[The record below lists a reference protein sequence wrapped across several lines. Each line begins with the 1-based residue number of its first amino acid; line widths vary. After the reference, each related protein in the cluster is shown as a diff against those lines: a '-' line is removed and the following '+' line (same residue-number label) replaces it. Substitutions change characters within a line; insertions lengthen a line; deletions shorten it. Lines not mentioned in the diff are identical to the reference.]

1 MSQAILYNH
10 FKNNPKDDMEVLL
23 CEDLKEAHELESVA
37 KFFNKD
43 ALVFPDFRASFGDD
57 LRSYKEELQELLAAL
72 RVYYTAK
79 KKPLIISP
87 LKTLL
92 FPFPKKELLQ
102 SIIVE
107 FGSELDLKSFKEQM
121 LFWGYTFVDM
131 VQVEGEISHRG
142 DILDIFVPAAKNPVR
157 ISLFDNEVEQIKEFT
172 LETQRT
178 TGEELDGI
186 EIRSAFFALDEATFS
201 MLDQKVQNSEF
212 DALSKDI
219 ASLGFWHLEELAE
232 NFLQNKAV
240 KRIHSLEESLQDAY
254 GINKPTISRDFFE
267 NLDILEENDR
277 VRELVVASAEQLLK
291 VHKDKKITLI
301 AANTATI
308 KQAGIYDTQRI
319 DVVQAPYILN
329 IITDE
334 ELVVSLNKPER
345 KRRRRKSSILLDD
358 LKAGD
363 YVVHEDYGVGIFEK
377 IEQAEVLGG
386 VKDFLVIKYVG
397 DDKILLPV
405 ENLDY
410 IDRYIAGGGAV
421 PVLDRLGKGSFG
433 KLKAKVRKRLLEIA
447 GQIVNTAAARALIK
461 APKITLSKKELQE
474 FQALSG
480 FEYTEDQTQAVNEI
494 LSQMGSGHIMDRLL
508 SGDVGFGKTEIAL
521 NTIYAAYKS
530 GYQSA
535 FIVPTTLLSA
545 QHFRSLDERF
555 KDLGIRYAKLDRF
568 VGTKEKNAI
577 IKGLE
582 SGEIDCVVGTHTL
595 FGLRFKNLGV
605 VIIDEEHKFGVKQKE
620 KIKELY
626 HSVHLLSMS
635 ATPIPR
641 SLNQALSSIK
651 TMSQLLTPPSE
662 RQGVRTFVKEY
673 DEKLIKEVILRE
685 LRRGGQV
692 FYVHNS
698 IDHMPI
704 KMGEIKVLLPD
715 LRVLMLHSKISAVQT
730 EKELLKF
737 EAGEYDMMIATSII
751 ESGIHMPRVNTI
763 IVDGADR
770 FGIAD
775 LHQLRGRVGRGSYE
789 GFAYFI
795 VQNKQNLT
803 DEAKKR
809 LLALESNSFLGS
821 GSVLAHHDLEIRG
834 GGNLVGDAQSG
845 HIKNIG
851 YSLYLRMLEDAI
863 KELSNTTEVQKV
875 KVDIKLTISAYI
887 SDEII
892 QEDRLRLDIYRRLS
906 QCESAVEI
914 YEIEEEMIDR
924 FGELDTP
931 TKQFIELMVIKLLA
945 IEKKIKSIMNY
956 GQNITIT
963 YLNNSKESIKSQS
976 KDDDDILKATLYYLR
991 NNKPKVL

>member
-1 MSQAILYNH
+1 MSQPALYNF
-10 FKNNPKDDMEVLL
+10 FKSEKHDSLDLL
-23 CEDLKEAHELESVA
+23 ICEDTKEAESLESVA
-37 KFFNKD
+37 KFFKRET
-43 ALVFPDFRASFGDD
+43 LLFPDFRATFGDD
-57 LRSYKEELQELLAAL
+57 LRSYKEELHELFSTL
-72 RVYYTAK
+72 RLYHKAK
-79 KKPLIISP
+79 NKPLIISP

-92 FPFPKKELLQ
+92 FPLPKEALLD
-102 SIIVE
+102 STTLE
-107 FGSELDLKSFKEQM
+107 FGSEVDLKSFKEQM

-142 DILDIFVPAAKNPVR
+142 DILDIYIPATTNPYR
-157 ISLFDNEVEQIKEFT
+157 IFFFDNEIEQIKEFE
-172 LETQRT
+172 LESQRT
-178 TGEELDGI
+178 LGEELDSV
-186 EIRSAFFALDEATFS
+186 EIRSAFYSLDENAFEELST
-201 MLDQKVQNSEF
+201 KVEKSEF
-212 DALSKDI
+212 DALVKDVS
-219 ASLGFWHLEELAE
+219 SLGFWHLDELSE
-232 NFLQNKAV
+232 NFLEGKSV
-240 KRIHSLEESLQDAY
+240 KLSRNLEGVLKDAY
-254 GINKPTISRDFFE
+254 GINNPVLSREAF
-267 NLDILEENDR
+267 NLEILPENDD
-277 VRELVVASAEQLLK
+277 VKELVVANAEHLLN
-291 VHKDKKITLI
+291 VHRNKKITVI
-301 AANTATI
+301 AANAATI
-308 KQAGIYDTQRI
+308 KQAGIYDTSNITQLT
-319 DVVQAPYILN
+319 AGYILN
-329 IITDE
+329 ILTPDE
-334 ELVVSLNKPER
+334 MVISLNKPDK
-345 KRRRRKSSILLDD
+345 KRRRRKSAILLDD
-358 LKAGD
+358 LKKGD
-363 YVVHEDYGVGIFEK
+363 YVVHEDYGVGIFDEIQQ
-377 IEQAEVLGG
+377 IEILGG
-386 VKDFLVIKYVG
+386 IKDFILIKYVG

-410 IDRYIAGGGAV
+410 IDRYIASGGST

-461 APKITLSKKELQE
+461 APKINLVKKELKE

-480 FEYTEDQTQAVNEI
+480 FEYTDDQTNAVQDI
-494 LSQMGSGHIMDRLL
+494 LNQMATGNIMDRLL

-521 NTIYAAYKS
+521 NTIFAAFKS

-545 QHFRSLDERF
+545 QHWRSLDERF
-555 KDLGIRYAKLDRF
+555 SELGVRYAKLDRF
-568 VGTKEKNAI
+568 VSTKDKNAI
-577 IKGLE
+577 IKGLA
-582 SGEIDCVVGTHTL
+582 SGEIDCVVGTHAL
-595 FGLRFKNLGV
+595 FGLEFKKLGV

-620 KIKELY
+620 RIKELY
-626 HSVHLLSMS
+626 HNVHLLSMS

-673 DEKLIKEVILRE
+673 EEKLIKEVILRE

-704 KMGEIKVLLPD
+704 KLGELKALLPE
-715 LRVLMLHSKISAVQT
+715 LRMVMLHSKISAVET

-737 EAGEYDMMIATSII
+737 EAGEYDLMIATSII
-751 ESGIHMPRVNTI
+751 ESGIHMPKVNTI
-763 IVDGADR
+763 LIDGADR

-775 LHQLRGRVGRGSYE
+775 LHQLRGRVGRGSVE

-795 VQNKQNLT
+795 VKNKEVLT

-834 GGNLVGDAQSG
+834 GGNLIGDAQSG

-863 KELSNTTEVQKV
+863 KELSNTKEGERA

-887 SDEII
+887 SDEVV

-906 QCESAVEI
+906 QCEAAVEI
-914 YEIEEEMIDR
+914 YEIEEEIIDR
-924 FGELDTP
+924 FGELDMP
-931 TKQFIELMVIKLLA
+931 TKQFFELMVIKLLSLD
-945 IEKKIKSIMNY
+945 KKIKSISNY
-956 GQNITIT
+956 AQSITIT
-963 YLNNSKESIKSQS
+963 YLNESKETIKSAS
-976 KDDDDILKATLYYLR
+976 RDDDDIIKATLFYLR
-991 NNKPKVL
+991 NNKPKIL